1 MWQGDG
7 RQGSCQA
14 TGLFVKFSGWIS
26 VCGILFT
33 FKLFDFTLFLYTFIW
48 RGRLTVRWFR
58 PRKVRKEKWTEVR
71 EIEIEIEEVRK
82 TWTERGRG
90 KTTGKIIQNMKWKE
104 KKKQEKKSQEIITTD
119 TKEVFL
125 KHIKPAINTHFQK
138 SANTNTTQKRI
149 GENGTAWARFLRMI
163 GAGEGAGEGGGAR
176 WHSAKSGYFHP
187 QCDVTNMQGGQVRR
201 R

>member
-1 MWQGDG
+1 MERETYCKMISTEESEKRKMNWGK
-7 RQGSCQA
+7 RNRNRNRGS
-14 TGLFVKFSGWIS
+14 
-26 VCGILFT
+26 
-33 FKLFDFTLFLYTFIW
+33 
-48 RGRLTVRWFR
+48 
-58 PRKVRKEKWTEVR
+58 EKNMNR
-71 EIEIEIEEVRK
+71 EGEGEDNWK
-82 TWTERGRG
+82 
-90 KTTGKIIQNMKWKE
+90 KIIQNMKWKE

-125 KHIKPAINTHFQK
+125 KHIKPAINTHFQN